1 MLYSSISTSNPVTNF
16 ALYRRLWRYLAPY
29 WKGFFIAVI
38 AMVIASLTTPLFA
51 LLTKPLVDK
60 GFVEHN
66 HYYTTYIPL
75 AIIGLFLLR
84 GAATYINDYLVTYL
98 SSDLVHQIR
107 LEMYQK
113 IMQLPVSFF
122 KNIPSGRLV
131 SKVINDANQITDA
144 GFNVITVLAKDGVMV
159 LGLITVL
166 FYLDWQLT
174 LITIATL
181 LAVSL
186 LIHLVSSRLRHLTRL
201 NQGYMGNMT
210 QLLQESISGVKEIKI
225 YQSYRLN
232 LRLFSMISH
241 AVKYNLVKQRSANSL
256 SSGITQWLIA
266 IALAAIIY
274 FAGLRAQE
282 GFTPGAFMSFITS
295 MIAMFDPMK
304 RMTDVMQSLQRGMA
318 GTQSVFTF
326 LDEAIENDQG
336 EVILN
341 GLKEA
346 VVFDQVYFRYA
357 GAKQDSLKNIN
368 LTIEKGKIVALVGAS
383 GSGKSTLAALI
394 PRFYEPTSGRILI
407 DGEDNRHFTL
417 LSLRQQLAVVNQ
429 DIVLFDGTVAE
440 NVAYGI
446 EHPDIKSIE
455 QSLKSAYA
463 WTFVNELPEGINTKI
478 GENGSRLSGGQ
489 RQRLMIARA
498 LLKNA
503 PLLILDEATSAL
515 DLASEKQVRLALN
528 TLMQNRTSLVI
539 AHRLSTIEAADL
551 IVVMH
556 AGEIVEQGKHQQL
569 LAQNGYYKA
578 LYQMQFRD

>member
-1 MLYSSISTSNPVTNF
+1 MLYSSVSTSNPVTNF

-29 WKGFFIAVI
+29 WKGFFVAVV

-84 GAATYINDYLVTYL
+84 GVATYINDYLVTYL

-159 LGLITVL
+159 VGLITVL

-186 LIHLVSSRLRHLTRL
+186 LIHLVSSRLRHLTLL

-210 QLLQESISGVKEIKI
+210 QLLQESINGVKEIKI

-318 GTQSVFTF
+318 GTQSVFAF
-326 LDEAIENDQG
+326 LDEVIENDQG
-336 EVILN
+336 QAVLN
-341 GLKEA
+341 GLREG
-346 VVFDQVYFRYA
+346 VVFDQV
-357 GAKQDSLKNIN
+357 
-368 LTIEKGKIVALVGAS
+368 
-383 GSGKSTLAALI
+383 
-394 PRFYEPTSGRILI
+394 
-407 DGEDNRHFTL
+407 
-417 LSLRQQLAVVNQ
+417 
-429 DIVLFDGTVAE
+429 
-440 NVAYGI
+440 
-446 EHPDIKSIE
+446 
-455 QSLKSAYA
+455 
-463 WTFVNELPEGINTKI
+463 
-478 GENGSRLSGGQ
+478 
-489 RQRLMIARA
+489 
-498 LLKNA
+498 
-503 PLLILDEATSAL
+503 
-515 DLASEKQVRLALN
+515 
-528 TLMQNRTSLVI
+528 
-539 AHRLSTIEAADL
+539 
-551 IVVMH
+551 
-556 AGEIVEQGKHQQL
+556 
-569 LAQNGYYKA
+569 
-578 LYQMQFRD
+578 